1 MKKNKST
8 FYTLLALPSIILTT
22 LIFIVPILMIILRSN
37 CGMEDMIELVKDRYT
52 WSLVSFT
59 FFQAFLSALISVIIA
74 LPFAFFFSSFTF
86 RGRSLILT
94 LSDLAF
100 ALPSIIV
107 VLGFV
112 IWYGNNG
119 VLNQILSLLCNGKFK
134 LNILYSFPAII
145 LAHVYLNFPVAFSIL
160 TSALTECG
168 NEEEKSALFLGKK
181 KLSIFF
187 RITLLKIKGS
197 VLSTFILIFLFCFP
211 SFLIVMTLGGNP
223 KYYTI
228 EAEIYRRA
236 FISGSISS
244 SSLLAIFSFF
254 LMTILLL
261 ITGYGREEKKI
272 KRNRKILVKAKGKY
286 AFLAFLLSLLIL
298 LFMLPPLLSILY
310 RAFFTKTGE
319 FTLKAWK
326 DISRETTRGT
336 ITGLNAIILSLL
348 TGLSSAFLA
357 TEMASML
364 SLAAQKRSSRFLPLI
379 SSLPMAMGSV
389 TIGLGLGYLRSIVNI
404 KSTFFSFILIVLAHT
419 TLTLPFALR
428 TIMPGAKK
436 ISPRLAYSSFTL
448 GKGKW
453 ETYNK
458 VEKPLLKSYKRKS
471 FGFAFALSLGETNA
485 TLCLGLGKITTLPL
499 LIYKMINQYNYQ
511 GASALAIILLLVSIV
526 VFALSERG
534 GKENAIS

>member
-37 CGMEDMIELVKDRYT
+37 CGMEDIIELVKDRYT

-74 LPFAFFFSSFTF
+74 LPFAFFFSFFTF

-100 ALPSIIV
+100 ALPAIIV

-119 VLNQILSLLCNGKFK
+119 VLNQILSLLSDGKLK

-272 KRNRKILVKAKGKY
+272 KRNRK
-286 AFLAFLLSLLIL
+286 
-298 LFMLPPLLSILY
+298 
-310 RAFFTKTGE
+310 T
-319 FTLKAWK
+319 
-326 DISRETTRGT
+326 SR
-336 ITGLNAIILSLL
+336 
-348 TGLSSAFLA
+348 
-357 TEMASML
+357 
-364 SLAAQKRSSRFLPLI
+364 K
-379 SSLPMAMGSV
+379 
-389 TIGLGLGYLRSIVNI
+389 
-404 KSTFFSFILIVLAHT
+404 
-419 TLTLPFALR
+419 
-428 TIMPGAKK
+428 
-436 ISPRLAYSSFTL
+436 
-448 GKGKW
+448 
-453 ETYNK
+453 
-458 VEKPLLKSYKRKS
+458 
-471 FGFAFALSLGETNA
+471 
-485 TLCLGLGKITTLPL
+485 C
-499 LIYKMINQYNYQ
+499 
-511 GASALAIILLLVSIV
+511 
-526 VFALSERG
+526 
-534 GKENAIS
+534 

>member
-8 FYTLLALPSIILTT
+8 FYTLLALPSIMLTT

-37 CGMEDMIELVKDRYT
+37 CGMEDIIELVKDRYT

-119 VLNQILSLLCNGKFK
+119 VLNQILSILSNGKLK

-254 LMTILLL
+254 LMAILLL

-272 KRNRKILVKAKGKY
+272 KRNKKILVKAKGKY
-286 AFLAFLLSLLIL
+286 VLLAFLLSLLIL

-326 DISRETTRGT
+326 DISRETSRGT
-336 ITGLNAIILSLL
+336 ITGLNAIILSIL
-348 TGLSSAFLA
+348 TGLASAFLA

-364 SLAAQKRSSRFLPLI
+364 AIAAQKRSSRLLPLI

-389 TIGLGLGYLRSIVNI
+389 TIG
-404 KSTFFSFILIVLAHT
+404 
-419 TLTLPFALR
+419 
-428 TIMPGAKK
+428 
-436 ISPRLAYSSFTL
+436 
-448 GKGKW
+448 
-453 ETYNK
+453 
-458 VEKPLLKSYKRKS
+458 
-471 FGFAFALSLGETNA
+471 
-485 TLCLGLGKITTLPL
+485 
-499 LIYKMINQYNYQ
+499 
-511 GASALAIILLLVSIV
+511 
-526 VFALSERG
+526 
-534 GKENAIS
+534 